1 MKEKCVIHVSSISNF
16 LWFYSHKYLW
26 QDHKSACIWETG
38 PVIKKAKSSRWHQ
51 RQKQETT
58 VEKVTHEG
66 EKELTL
72 PSRIIAGPKKR
83 NRTSSLPWKGS
94 VGQLRNIPEDAR
106 LPGCKCAVV
115 AIEDSRPTSRDRGE
129 GIALQNVLAP
139 KGGRPSARSSD
150 SWIR

>member
-1 MKEKCVIHVSSISNF
+1 MYPPSAIFLDFIHTNAFRKTTNQLVFEKQSCH
-16 LWFYSHKYLW
+16 
-26 QDHKSACIWETG
+26 Q
-38 PVIKKAKSSRWHQ
+38 IKQKTSRRHQ
-51 RQKQETT
+51 RQKQGTT

-72 PSRIIAGPKKR
+72 RSRIIAGPQKR

-94 VGQLRNIPEDAR
+94 VGQVRNIPEDAR